1 MANRTDP
8 WEPSEHS
15 QDTNANALYI
25 GNLDKRVTAN
35 MIEDIFRKGLPT
47 VKDKV
52 YSAKMVPP
60 TMDAMGRVCN
70 DECGCFVKFTD
81 HLTAELGME
90 FINGREFFGKKVK
103 VRFAVESENGGPK
116 VIGTS
121 VSIYVGDLDED
132 VDDKK
137 LKQFFD
143 PCGEV
148 LSVKVVKDP
157 GTGVSKGFG
166 FVSFS
171 NKMDAQHAIDDMNGQ
186 QLGKRMI
193 KTNWASRNKA
203 GSQQQNQLNY
213 NETYQAAGESN
224 CTVYVGGLPG
234 GIPNDLVRRHFQ
246 DYGNIIDA
254 RIFVEKGYAFVKFD
268 SHAAAA
274 TAICKGNGSEMHG
287 SFLKC
292 WWGKEG
298 PAGSEG
304 GQGGGGGRRE
314 HGGGGHHHHNHSG
327 GGGQQQHMNNNSQ
340 PNSQMASSGLSP
352 QHQANLQQMMN
363 MQGMNQAQ
371 QQQMMQ
377 YIQYYPG
384 YYQQY
389 MQWCSMMMQQQYAQ
403 AGQQQPAAGQPA
415 TSQAGGQASYINPQQ
430 YAAMYGY
437 QSGQAQQSGG
447 QQQQQQ
453 QQAGGNYSQQ
463 GQFSQQQQGGG
474 YGGQQGGYAGYGG
487 SS

>member
-1 MANRTDP
+1 M
-8 WEPSEHS
+8 
-15 QDTNANALYI
+15 ALYI

-35 MIEDIFRKGLPT
+35 MIEDIFRKGLPA

-52 YSAKMVPP
+52 HSAKMVPP
-60 TMDAMGRVCN
+60 TMDAMGRVCT
-70 DECGCFVKFTD
+70 DESGCFVKFTD

-103 VRFAVESENGGPK
+103 VRFAVESENGGAK

-132 VDDKK
+132 VDDKR

-157 GTGVSKGFG
+157 TTGVSKGFG

-171 NKMDAQHAIDDMNGQ
+171 NKMDAQNAIDDMNGQ

-203 GSQQQNQLNY
+203 GTQQQNQLNY

-234 GIPNDLVRRHFQ
+234 GIPNDTVRRHFQ
-246 DYGNIIDA
+246 EYGNIVDA
-254 RIFVEKGYAFVKFD
+254 RIFGEKGYAFIKFD

-274 TAICKGNGSEMHG
+274 TAICKGNGSEIHG
-287 SFLKC
+287 SYLKC

-298 PAGSEG
+298 PATE
-304 GQGGGGGRRE
+304 GGGGRRD
-314 HGGGGHHHHNHSG
+314 HSGGNHHHNHSG
-327 GGGQQQHMNNNSQ
+327 GGGGQHMNNNSSQ
-340 PNSQMASSGLSP
+340 PSNQVNTGLSP

-363 MQGMNQAQ
+363 MQGMSPAQ

-403 AGQQQPAAGQPA
+403 AGQQQQAGQPA
-415 TSQAGGQASYINPQQ
+415 TSQAGGQTPYMNPQQ

-437 QSGQAQQSGG
+437 QAGQQTAAQPQPQAGANYSQGPYG
-447 QQQQQQ
+447 QQQA
-453 QQAGGNYSQQ
+453 AGGAAGN
-463 GQFSQQQQGGG
+463 
-474 YGGQQGGYAGYGG
+474 YGGQQAYGGNYGG
-487 SS
+487 SN